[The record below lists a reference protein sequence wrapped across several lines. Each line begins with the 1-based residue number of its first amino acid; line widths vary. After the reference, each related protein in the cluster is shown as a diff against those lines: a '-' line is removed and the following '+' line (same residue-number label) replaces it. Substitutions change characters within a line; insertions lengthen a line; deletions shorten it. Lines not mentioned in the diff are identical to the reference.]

1 MYEIVII
8 MRLKSLWFVVFMF
21 LAVFQVM
28 GAAKQADT
36 TALKKGD
43 KCPEFVFKDA
53 QGKDHRLSEL
63 KGKYVFIDV
72 WASWCY
78 PCRKEYPYLQ
88 ELEEKMEG
96 KNIVFVGIS
105 CDHVEWRGRE
115 LWGCE
120 RHSVVDCGRRV
131 ISKGISGGSD
141 SPFYIA

>member
-78 PCRKEYPYLQ
+78 PCKQEFPTLTKLAERYKE
-88 ELEEKMEG
+88 K
-96 KNIVFVGIS
+96 KIVFVSLS
-105 CDHVEWRGRE
+105 CDTEEQRWRNE
-115 LWGCE
+115 LWWGKMRGNQWLFEWE
-120 RHSVVDCGRRV
+120 RFPG
-131 ISKGISGGSD
+131 
-141 SPFYIA
+141 